1 MKIMNWNLFLLKL
14 SIQKNQILLWESF
27 TEINRCI
34 LSINIFLLEDF
45 KVNLLNNNEHNQD
58 NEILDSHASLPHLY
72 QQFYN
77 QPEYFTILIL
87 FWITYFQMLLI
98 SPDKIA
104 GNLTTTISD
113 HLPQFARIPNM
124 FDNIIS
130 GNKSNVHERD

>member
-1 MKIMNWNLFLLKL
+1 
-14 SIQKNQILLWESF
+14 
-27 TEINRCI
+27 
-34 LSINIFLLEDF
+34 
-45 KVNLLNNNEHNQD
+45 
-58 NEILDSHASLPHLY
+58 
-72 QQFYN
+72 
-77 QPEYFTILIL
+77 
-87 FWITYFQMLLI
+87 MLLI